1 MSLYSVWHPR
11 LDVVDVYYMYRLAAT
26 RTPQSSQGTSEVWHP
41 RLDYELL
48 L

>member
-1 MSLYSVWHPR
+1 VSLYSVWHRR

-26 RTPQSSQGTSEVWHP
+26 HTPQSSQGTSKVCHP